1 MLPSWLPQELQYVL
15 ALVNIGCVTEAVCGP
30 SMAQLNLFTVTNSPN
45 TRIMAALTERGM
57 MSWLSLQWFCRLLE
71 GRMTSGKSMWKKITL
86 IHFKF
91 MFTSHQGFFLLLQST
106 VVKPSCSHF
115 QQTFQ
120 RLGRSRILF
129 TAGVLLH
136 WDEPSESNRQI
147 TIKILFISKSSLFFG
162 L

>member
-1 MLPSWLPQELQYVL
+1 MYSCKKYLTRVNSERETSILSQVKCVQHYTVVFEISLTFKIYSCYSCLASTGVKYVL

-91 MFTSHQGFFLLLQST
+91 MSTSHQGFFFYCC
-106 VVKPSCSHF
+106 K
-115 QQTFQ
+115 
-120 RLGRSRILF
+120 
-129 TAGVLLH
+129 VL
-136 WDEPSESNRQI
+136 
-147 TIKILFISKSSLFFG
+147 
-162 L
+162 